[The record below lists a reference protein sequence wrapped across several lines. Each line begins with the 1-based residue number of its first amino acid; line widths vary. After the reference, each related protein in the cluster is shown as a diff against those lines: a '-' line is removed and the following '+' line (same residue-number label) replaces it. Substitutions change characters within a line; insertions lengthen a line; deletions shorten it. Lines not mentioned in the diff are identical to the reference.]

1 MGVYSRIDYG
11 IFLGLCDNSVS
22 LKEILA
28 AIEFAE
34 ACEMEE
40 LRTLARIEAN
50 DIVNHIN

>member
-22 LKEILA
+22 LKEILD

-34 ACEMEE
+34 AREMEE

>member
-22 LKEILA
+22 LGEILD

>member
-1 MGVYSRIDYG
+1 MGCSARIDYG

-22 LKEILA
+22 LKDMLA

>member
-50 DIVNHIN
+50 DIVKHIN

>member
-1 MGVYSRIDYG
+1 MGYYPRIDYG

-22 LKEILA
+22 LREMLD

-40 LRTLARIEAN
+40 RRTLARIEAN

>member
-1 MGVYSRIDYG
+1 MGVYSRIDYN

-28 AIEFAE
+28 AIELAE

>member
-1 MGVYSRIDYG
+1 MGYSPRIDYG

-22 LKEILA
+22 LREMLD

-40 LRTLARIEAN
+40 RRTLARIEAN

>member
-22 LKEILA
+22 LKEMLD
-28 AIEFAE
+28 AIEYAE

-40 LRTLARIEAN
+40 RRTLARIEAN
-50 DIVNHIN
+50 DIINTLN